1 MADIAAIRAGIKT
14 RLATSSTFV
23 QIAATMPDTVS
34 PPCAVIDLQSV
45 SYDQAFG
52 NGLELLTFTI
62 TVIAQRFDPAANQAL
77 LDGLV
82 SGSGAV
88 RALIAADLTLD
99 GSCSTSQLTQMGEYG
114 LISANETDYMGANF
128 TLEVYA

>member
-14 RLATSSTFV
+14 RLATSSTFI

-88 RALIAADLTLD
+88 RALIAGALTLD
-99 GSCSTSQLTQMGEYG
+99 GSCSTCQVTQMGEYG
-114 LISANETDYMGANF
+114 LISANETDYLGANF

>member
-14 RLATSSTFV
+14 RLATSSTFI

-88 RALIAADLTLD
+88 RALIAGDLTLD
-99 GSCSTSQLTQMGEYG
+99 GSCSTCQVTQMGEYG
-114 LISANETDYMGANF
+114 LISANETDYIGANF

>member
-14 RLATSSTFV
+14 RLATSSTFI
-23 QIAATMPDTVS
+23 QISGTMPDTIS
-34 PPCAVIDLQSV
+34 PPCAVVELQSV

-88 RALIAADLTLD
+88 RALIAGDLTLD
-99 GSCSTSQLTQMGEYG
+99 GSCSTCQVTQMGEYG

>member
-14 RLATSSTFV
+14 RLATSSTFI

-77 LDGLV
+77 LDSLI

-88 RALIAADLTLD
+88 RALIDGDLTLD
-99 GSCSTSQLTQMGEYG
+99 GSCSTCQLSQMTDYG
-114 LISANETDYMGANF
+114 LISVNETDYLGANF

>member
-14 RLATSSTFV
+14 RLATSSTFI

-45 SYDQAFG
+45 SYDQSFG

-88 RALIAADLTLD
+88 RALIAGDLTLD
-99 GSCSTSQLTQMGEYG
+99 GSCSTCQVTQMGEYG

>member
-14 RLATSSTFV
+14 RLATSSTFI

-34 PPCAVIDLQSV
+34 PPCAVVDLQSV
-45 SYDQAFG
+45 SYDQAFS

-62 TVIAQRFDPAANQAL
+62 TVIAQRFDTAANQAL
-77 LDGLV
+77 LDGLI
-82 SGSGAV
+82 SGSASV
-88 RALIAADLTLD
+88 RALIAGDLTLN
-99 GSCSTSQLTQMGEYG
+99 GSCATCQLTQMSEYG
-114 LISANETDYMGANF
+114 LISANETDYIGANF

>member
-14 RLATSSTFV
+14 RLATSSTFI

-34 PPCAVIDLQSV
+34 PPCAVIDLQAV
-45 SYDQAFG
+45 SYDQSFG
-52 NGLELLTFTI
+52 NGLELLTFII
-62 TVIAQRFDPAANQAL
+62 TVITQRFDPAANQAL

-88 RALIAADLTLD
+88 RALIAGDLTLD
-99 GSCSTSQLTQMGEYG
+99 GSCSTCQVTQMGEYG
-114 LISANETDYMGANF
+114 LISANETDYLGANF

>member
-1 MADIAAIRAGIKT
+1 MADIAAIRAGITT
-14 RLATSSTFV
+14 RLATSSTFI

-34 PPCAVIDLQSV
+34 PPCAVVDLQSV

-52 NGLELLTFTI
+52 NGLEFFTFTI
-62 TVIAQRFDPAANQAL
+62 TVIAQRFDTAANQAL
-77 LDGLV
+77 LDNLI

-88 RALIAADLTLD
+88 RALIAGDLTLN
-99 GSCSTSQLTQMGEYG
+99 GSCSTSQLTQMSEYG
-114 LISANETDYMGANF
+114 LISANETDYIGANF

>member
-88 RALIAADLTLD
+88 RALIAGDLTLD
-99 GSCSTSQLTQMGEYG
+99 GSCSTCQVTQMGEYG
-114 LISANETDYMGANF
+114 LISANETDYLGANF

>member
-1 MADIAAIRAGIKT
+1 MADLAAIRAGIKT
-14 RLATSSTFV
+14 RLATSSTFI

-88 RALIAADLTLD
+88 RALIAGDLTLD
-99 GSCSTSQLTQMGEYG
+99 GSCSTCQLTQMGEYG

>member
-14 RLATSSTFV
+14 RLATSSTFLQV
-23 QIAATMPDTVS
+23 AATMPDTLS
-34 PPCAVIDLQSV
+34 PPCAVVDLQSV

-88 RALIAADLTLD
+88 RALIAGDLTLD
-99 GSCSTSQLTQMGEYG
+99 GSCSTCQVTQMGEYG

>member
-14 RLATSSTFV
+14 RLATSSTFI
-23 QIAATMPDTVS
+23 QISGTMPDTIS
-34 PPCAVIDLQSV
+34 PPCAVVDLQSV

-88 RALIAADLTLD
+88 RALIAGDLTLD
-99 GSCSTSQLTQMGEYG
+99 GSCSTCQLTQMGEYG

>member
-14 RLATSSTFV
+14 RLATSSTFI

-45 SYDQAFG
+45 SYDRALG
-52 NGLELLTFTI
+52 NGLELLTFII

-88 RALIAADLTLD
+88 RALIAGDLTLD
-99 GSCSTSQLTQMGEYG
+99 GSCSTCQVTQMGEYG
-114 LISANETDYMGANF
+114 LISANETDYLGANF
-128 TLEVYA
+128 PLEVYA

>member
-14 RLATSSTFV
+14 RLATSSTFLQV
-23 QIAATMPDTVS
+23 AATMPDTLS
-34 PPCAVIDLQSV
+34 PPCAVVDLQSV

-88 RALIAADLTLD
+88 RALIAGDLTLD
-99 GSCSTSQLTQMGEYG
+99 GSCSTCQLTQMGEYG
-114 LISANETDYMGANF
+114 LISANETDYLGANF

>member
-14 RLATSSTFV
+14 RLATSSTFI

-45 SYDQAFG
+45 RYDQAFG

-88 RALIAADLTLD
+88 RALIAGDLTLD
-99 GSCSTSQLTQMGEYG
+99 GSCSTCQVTQMGEYG

>member
-14 RLATSSTFV
+14 RLATSSTFI

-45 SYDQAFG
+45 SYDRAFG
-52 NGLELLTFTI
+52 NGLELLTFII

-88 RALIAADLTLD
+88 RALIAGDLTLD
-99 GSCSTSQLTQMGEYG
+99 GSCSTCQLTQMGEYG
-114 LISANETDYMGANF
+114 LISVNETDYMGCSF

>member
-14 RLATSSTFV
+14 RLATSSTFI

-34 PPCAVIDLQSV
+34 PPCAVVDLQSV

-52 NGLELLTFTI
+52 NGLELLTFII
-62 TVIAQRFDPAANQAL
+62 TVITQRFDPAANQAL

-88 RALIAADLTLD
+88 RALIAGDLTLD
-99 GSCSTSQLTQMGEYG
+99 GSCSTCQVTQMGEYG

>member
-14 RLATSSTFV
+14 RLATSSTFI

-45 SYDQAFG
+45 SYDQSFG

-88 RALIAADLTLD
+88 RALIAGDLTLD
-99 GSCSTSQLTQMGEYG
+99 GSCSTCQLTQMGEYG

>member
-88 RALIAADLTLD
+88 RALIAGDLTLD

>member
-1 MADIAAIRAGIKT
+1 MAAIAAIRAGIKT
-14 RLATSSTFV
+14 RLATSSPFV

-45 SYDQAFG
+45 TFDQAFG
-52 NGLELLTFTI
+52 NGLEMLTFTV

-88 RALIAADLTLD
+88 RALIAGDLTLD
-99 GSCSTSQLTQMGEYG
+99 GSCSTCQVTQMGEYG
-114 LISANETDYMGANF
+114 LISANETDYLGANF

>member
-14 RLATSSTFV
+14 RLATSSTFI

-88 RALIAADLTLD
+88 RALIAGDLTLD
-99 GSCSTSQLTQMGEYG
+99 GSCSTCQLTQMGEYG

>member
-14 RLATSSTFV
+14 RLATSSPFLQV
-23 QIAATMPDTVS
+23 AATMPDTLS
-34 PPCAVIDLQSV
+34 PPCAVVDLQSV

-88 RALIAADLTLD
+88 RALIAGDLTLD
-99 GSCSTSQLTQMGEYG
+99 GSCSTCQLTQMGEYG

>member
-34 PPCAVIDLQSV
+34 PPAAVIDLQSV
-45 SYDQAFG
+45 SYDQSFG
-52 NGLELLTFTI
+52 NGLELLTFII
-62 TVIAQRFDPAANQAL
+62 TVITQRFDPAANQAL

-88 RALIAADLTLD
+88 RALIAGDLTLD
-99 GSCSTSQLTQMGEYG
+99 GSCSTCQLSQMTDYG
-114 LISANETDYMGANF
+114 LISVNETDYMGCSF

>member
-14 RLATSSTFV
+14 RLATSSTFI
-23 QIAATMPDTVS
+23 QIAATMPDTLS
-34 PPCAVIDLQSV
+34 PPCAVVDLQSV
-45 SYDQAFG
+45 SYDRAFG

-88 RALIAADLTLD
+88 RALIAGDLTLD
-99 GSCSTSQLTQMGEYG
+99 GSCSTCQVTQMGEYG
-114 LISANETDYMGANF
+114 LISANETDYLGANF

>member
-14 RLATSSTFV
+14 RLATSSTFI

-45 SYDQAFG
+45 SYDQSFG

-88 RALIAADLTLD
+88 RALIAGDLTLD
-99 GSCSTSQLTQMGEYG
+99 GSCSTCQVTQMGEYG
-114 LISANETDYMGANF
+114 LISANETDYLGANF

>member
-14 RLATSSTFV
+14 RLATSSTFI

-52 NGLELLTFTI
+52 NGLELLTFII
-62 TVIAQRFDPAANQAL
+62 TVITQRFDPAANQAL

-88 RALIAADLTLD
+88 RALIAGDLTLD
-99 GSCSTSQLTQMGEYG
+99 GSCSTCQLTQMGEYG
-114 LISANETDYMGANF
+114 LISANETDYLGANF

>member
-14 RLATSSTFV
+14 RLATSSTFI

-45 SYDQAFG
+45 IFDQAFG

-88 RALIAADLTLD
+88 RALIAGDLTLD
-99 GSCSTSQLTQMGEYG
+99 GSCSTCQVTQMGEYG

>member
-23 QIAATMPDTVS
+23 QIAATIPDTVS

-45 SYDQAFG
+45 TFDQAFG
-52 NGLELLTFTI
+52 NGLELLTFTV
-62 TVIAQRFDPAANQAL
+62 TVIAQRFDPAANQTL

-82 SGSGAV
+82 SGSGSV
-88 RALIAADLTLD
+88 KALIGGDLTLD
-99 GSCSTSQLTQMGEYG
+99 GSCATCQLSTMTDYG
-114 LISANETDYMGANF
+114 LIPVNETDYMGATF
-128 TLEVYA
+128 TLEVWA

>member
-14 RLATSSTFV
+14 RLATSSTFLQV
-23 QIAATMPDTVS
+23 AATMPDTLS
-34 PPCAVIDLQSV
+34 PPCAVVDLQSV
-45 SYDQAFG
+45 SYDQAFA
-52 NGLELLTFTI
+52 NGLEALTFTI

-88 RALIAADLTLD
+88 RALIAGDLTLD
-99 GSCSTSQLTQMGEYG
+99 GSCSTCQVTQMGEYG
-114 LISANETDYMGANF
+114 LISANETDYLGANF